1 MKFHLFFHLFLQ
13 DIKNRFV
20 WQINLTIFRFLTSRR
35 IDTRVMVLQT
45 FALPLG
51 HGVFCTMW
59 CIFKPFLSIF
69 TLFPSKRNQL
79 ETSLCSYYNR
89 PLSFCEPLFK
99 EIRGLFA
106 NDNYKRIKNDL
117 YLGLNLP
124 PLKGL
129 GLKTL
134 LDTFLFR
141 DEEANDSQMI
151 VLSIPPFFMISL

>member
-1 MKFHLFFHLFLQ
+1 MPCFVYTVLVGSLF
-13 DIKNRFV
+13 
-20 WQINLTIFRFLTSRR
+20 
-35 IDTRVMVLQT
+35 
-45 FALPLG
+45 
-51 HGVFCTMW
+51 
-59 CIFKPFLSIF
+59 SIF
-69 TLFPSKRNQL
+69 TNL
-79 ETSLCSYYNR
+79 SL
-89 PLSFCEPLFK
+89 CEPLLK
-99 EIRGLFA
+99 EIRRLFA